1 MPTEPESLGCIRDEP
16 PRFRFR
22 FPSGTIDHREKLLDL
37 IFSDKVNID
46 KVSVRPRDET
56 RRYVHSCR
64 RFERSG
70 VCRVDSY

>member
-1 MPTEPESLGCIRDEP
+1 MSRRDFDFVSHRE
-16 PRFRFR
+16 RR
-22 FPSGTIDHREKLLDL
+22 SIDHREKLLDL

-46 KVSVRPRDET
+46 KVSLRPRDET